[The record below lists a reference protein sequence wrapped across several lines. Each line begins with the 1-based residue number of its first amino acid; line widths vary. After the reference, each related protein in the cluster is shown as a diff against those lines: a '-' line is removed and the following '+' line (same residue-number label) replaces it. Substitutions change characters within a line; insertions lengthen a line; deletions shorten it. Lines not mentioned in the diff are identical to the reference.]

1 MVDISLVLPARN
13 EASNVGP
20 LVREIRMALD
30 GVMDYEVIYVDDGST
45 DHTLAELRSLK
56 NTGFSRL
63 RIMHHRASFGQS
75 AAIVTGVKAARAP
88 WIVTL
93 DADGQ
98 NDPADIPRLLRPV
111 LDPDKDNAL
120 QLIAG
125 YRKRRHDD
133 WLKRFSSKIANA
145 VRARLLGDETPD
157 TGCGLKVF
165 SRDAF
170 LQLPEFD
177 HMHRFLPALFQRQ
190 GGKIEIVEVNHRPRL
205 KGRTK
210 YGVHNRLWVGIID
223 LLGVMWLQK
232 RAKYPEVTEEI

>member
-133 WLKRFSSKIANA
+133 WLKRLSSKIANA